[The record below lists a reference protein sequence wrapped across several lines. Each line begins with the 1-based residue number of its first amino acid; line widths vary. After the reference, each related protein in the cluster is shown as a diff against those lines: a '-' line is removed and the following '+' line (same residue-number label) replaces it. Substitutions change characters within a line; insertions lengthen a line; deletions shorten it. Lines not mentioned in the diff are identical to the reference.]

1 MKSTILT
8 RILGLAVAMQ
18 LVACAHE
25 IPMSMEDNSDA
36 ASNSEASESEQVWE
50 DSKGIEPVA
59 VDPQDA
65 EMDAQLEKMSEG
77 LEGDLAPAAEPRVAD
92 AGPQLVAPAAAPASE
107 AVPEVKV
114 REVAAVATPA
124 PAVAAVQA
132 PAPETTKPAPAV
144 KKVNAKNR
152 YYVVRAGDTP
162 EYVSMLIYKS
172 ADKAGKLVAWN
183 GPAKDWMAGT
193 VLFYVSPEKPQDP
206 RMQSF
211 YEERGLAS
219 QAITVQAGDSL
230 PLIAERHLGSA
241 GSAKELLLVNGLKEG
256 DKIQPGQLL
265 QVYPSP
271 LLAQKT
277 EAPAEKV
284 ASNVTTP
291 AVSAPVPTPAVDSQ
305 AAPVVMEK
313 ANSIRGPAII
323 TLAPAPPADAK
334 AKASLASTLVAALL
348 VHHPLVLGCTVAVLV
363 LFGLFFYLQRRRGGS
378 HYDF

>member
-36 ASNSEASESEQVWE
+36 ASNGEASESEQVWE
-50 DSKGIEPVA
+50 DSKAVEPVEVNA
-59 VDPQDA
+59 QDT
-65 EMDAQLEKMSEG
+65 EMDAQLENMSEG
-77 LEGDLAPAAEPRVAD
+77 LEGELAPTAETEVAAASPELA
-92 AGPQLVAPAAAPASE
+92 APAAAPAVP
-107 AVPEVKV
+107 AAPEVKA
-114 REVAAVATPA
+114 REVAAVVEA
-124 PAVAAVQA
+124 PASE
-132 PAPETTKPAPAV
+132 PTKPAPAV
-144 KKVNAKNR
+144 KTENSKNR

-162 EYVSMLIYKS
+162 EYVSMLLYKS

-183 GPAKDWMAGT
+183 GPSKEWKAGT
-193 VLFYVSPEKPQDP
+193 VLFYVSPEKPQDA

-256 DKIQPGQLL
+256 DTIQPGQLL

-271 LLAQKT
+271 LLGQKS
-277 EAPAEKV
+277 EAPTAKV

-291 AVSAPVPTPAVDSQ
+291 AVSAPAPVPTPVVDSQ
-305 AAPVVMEK
+305 PAPVVMEK
-313 ANSIRGPAII
+313 ASSIRGPAII
-323 TLAPAPPADAK
+323 TLAPAPPVDAK
-334 AKASLASTLVAALL
+334 AKASLASTLVAALF
-348 VHHPLVLGCTVAVLV
+348 VHHPLVLGCTVALLA
-363 LFGLFFYLQRRRGGS
+363 LFGVFFYLQRRRGGS

>member
-25 IPMSMEDNSDA
+25 IPMSMEDTDA

-50 DSKGIEPVA
+50 DSKGIEPVT
-59 VDPQDA
+59 VDSQDV
-65 EMDAQLEKMSEG
+65 EMDAQLEKIGDG
-77 LEGDLAPAAEPRVAD
+77 LESDLAPAAEPKVA
-92 AGPQLVAPAAAPASE
+92 AAPELVAPAAAPAVQ
-107 AVPEVKV
+107 AVPEVKA
-114 REVAAVATPA
+114 REVAAA
-124 PAVAAVQA
+124 PQAAAIVAAVEA
-132 PAPETTKPAPAV
+132 PAPEPTKPAPTA
-144 KKVNAKNR
+144 KKENAKNR

-183 GPAKDWMAGT
+183 GPAKDWKAGT
-193 VLFYVSPEKPQDP
+193 VLFYVSPEKPQDD

-219 QAITVQAGDSL
+219 QAITVQPGDSL

-271 LLAQKT
+271 LLGQKA
-277 EAPAEKV
+277 EAPAAKV
-284 ASNVTTP
+284 AAVTTP
-291 AVSAPVPTPAVDSQ
+291 AVTTPVPTPAVDSQ
-305 AAPVVMEK
+305 PAPVVMEK

-334 AKASLASTLVAALL
+334 AKASLASTLVAALF
-348 VHHPLVLGCTVAVLV
+348 VHHPLVLGCTLAVLV
-363 LFGLFFYLQRRRGGS
+363 LFGVFFYLHRRRGGS

>member
-1 MKSTILT
+1 MKSTILA

-36 ASNSEASESEQVWE
+36 ASNSEASESEQAWE
-50 DSKGIEPVA
+50 DSKGVEPVA
-59 VDPQDA
+59 VDAQDA
-65 EMDAQLEKMSEG
+65 EMDAQLEKMSDG
-77 LEGDLAPAAEPRVAD
+77 LEGELTPAAEPKVA
-92 AGPQLVAPAAAPASE
+92 AAPELVAPAAAPAVQ
-107 AVPEVKV
+107 AVPEVKA
-114 REVAAVATPA
+114 REVAAVVAPA
-124 PAVAAVQA
+124 PAVAAVEA
-132 PAPETTKPAPAV
+132 PAPEPTKQAPAV
-144 KKVNAKNR
+144 KKVTAKNR

-183 GPAKDWMAGT
+183 GPAKDWKAGT
-193 VLFYVSPEKPQDP
+193 VLFYVSPEKPEDA

-241 GSAKELLLVNGLKEG
+241 GSVKELLLVNGLKEG
-256 DKIQPGQLL
+256 DTIQPGQLL

-271 LLAQKT
+271 LLGQKA
-277 EAPAEKV
+277 EAPAAKV
-284 ASNVTTP
+284 AANVTTP

-305 AAPVVMEK
+305 PAPVVMEK

-323 TLAPAPPADAK
+323 TLAPAPPADTK
-334 AKASLASTLVAALL
+334 AKANLASTLVAALF

-363 LFGLFFYLQRRRGGS
+363 LFGVFFYLQRRRGGS
-378 HYDF
+378 RYDF

>member
-36 ASNSEASESEQVWE
+36 ASNSEATESEQVWE
-50 DSKGIEPVA
+50 DSKGIEPMA
-59 VDPQDA
+59 VDAQDA
-65 EMDAQLEKMSEG
+65 EMDAQLEQMSEG
-77 LEGDLAPAAEPRVAD
+77 LEGDLAPTAEPKVAD
-92 AGPQLVAPAAAPASE
+92 AGPELVQPAAAPAAE
-107 AVPEVKV
+107 AAPEVKV
-114 REVAAVATPA
+114 REVAAVPA
-124 PAVAAVQA
+124 PAV
-132 PAPETTKPAPAV
+132 ETAKPAPAV
-144 KKVNAKNR
+144 KKGNTKNR

-172 ADKAGKLVAWN
+172 PDKAGKLVAWN
-183 GPAKDWMAGT
+183 GPAKDWKAGT

-256 DKIQPGQLL
+256 DTIQPGQLL

-277 EAPAEKV
+277 ETPAEKV

-313 ANSIRGPAII
+313 ANSIRGPSII

-334 AKASLASTLVAALL
+334 AKASLASTLVAALF
-348 VHHPLVLGCTVAVLV
+348 VHHPLVLGCTVAVLA
-363 LFGLFFYLQRRRGGS
+363 LFGLFFYLQRRRGRS
-378 HYDF
+378 PYDF

>member
-1 MKSTILT
+1 
-8 RILGLAVAMQ
+8 MQ

-25 IPMSMEDNSDA
+25 IPMSMEDSSDGA
-36 ASNSEASESEQVWE
+36 EQVWD
-50 DSKGIEPVA
+50 DSKAVEPVV
-59 VDPQDA
+59 VDAQDA

-77 LEGDLAPAAEPRVAD
+77 LEGDLTPAAEPKLAD
-92 AGPQLVAPAAAPASE
+92 AGPQLVLPAVAPAVDAA
-107 AVPEVKV
+107 PEVKV
-114 REVAAVATPA
+114 REVAAVPAPA

-183 GPAKDWMAGT
+183 GPAKDWKAGT

-271 LLAQKT
+271 LLGH
-277 EAPAEKV
+277 V

-291 AVSAPVPTPAVDSQ
+291 AVSAPAPTPSPTPAVDSQ
-305 AAPVVMEK
+305 PAPVVMEK

-334 AKASLASTLVAALL
+334 AKASLASTLVAALF